1 MTETRKDKIL
11 DSMIDWICEH
21 ISDEEDLYRALHNTI
36 GMTNDE
42 ISNYSIEG
50 LERYYGEEP
59 SARNDKTETA
69 SQEIPF
75 GRSKAIRTEKEN
87 DTQIYA
93 EVSVDD
99 NSLDVAVLV
108 GDDSLVTLNVSTDGE
123 NILIRKWVGY
133 GDSEDDSINIE
144 NLLENNYEEND
155 NWENEDAPE
164 PTQTM

>member
-1 MTETRKDKIL
+1 MTETRKDKL
-11 DSMIDWICEH
+11 LNSMIGWICEH
-21 ISDEEDLYRALHNTI
+21 ISNEEDLYLALHNTI

-42 ISNYSIEG
+42 ISNFSIEG
-50 LERYYGEEP
+50 LEKYYVEEP
-59 SARNDKTETA
+59 SIRNNKTETA

-75 GRSKAIRTEKEN
+75 GRSMAIRTEKEN

-133 GDSEDDSINIE
+133 GDSEDDCINIE
-144 NLLENNYEEND
+144 NLLEDENAENAEEHD
-155 NWENEDAPE
+155 DAV
-164 PTQTM
+164 QTM

>member
-1 MTETRKDKIL
+1 MTETRKDKL
-11 DSMIDWICEH
+11 LNSMIDWICEH
-21 ISDEEDLYRALHNTI
+21 ISNEEDLYLALHNTI

-42 ISNYSIEG
+42 ISNYSIDG
-50 LERYYGEEP
+50 LERYYVEEP
-59 SARNDKTETA
+59 SIRNDKTETA

-75 GRSKAIRTEKEN
+75 GRSMAIRTEKEN

-133 GDSEDDSINIE
+133 GNSEDDCINIE
-144 NLLENNYEEND
+144 NLLEDENAENAEEHD
-155 NWENEDAPE
+155 DAV
-164 PTQTM
+164 QTM

>member
-1 MTETRKDKIL
+1 MTETRKDKL
-11 DSMIDWICEH
+11 LNSMIDWICEH
-21 ISDEEDLYRALHNTI
+21 ISNEEDLYLALHNTI

-42 ISNYSIEG
+42 ISNYSIDG
-50 LERYYGEEP
+50 LERYYVEEP
-59 SARNDKTETA
+59 SIRNDKTETA

-75 GRSKAIRTEKEN
+75 GRSMAIRTEKEN

-133 GDSEDDSINIE
+133 GDSEDDCINIE
-144 NLLENNYEEND
+144 NLLEDENAENAEEHD
-155 NWENEDAPE
+155 DAV
-164 PTQTM
+164 QTM